1 MKLTKKLEAEVLKAY
16 KAYWEAYFK
25 GDMKTFASMLDDDI
39 TVFGTAVSEV
49 FNNKK
54 EALKFYK
61 ATAGQ
66 LVGKVQLRNRQISLQ
81 SVDENILI
89 NEQGDFYALL
99 EGKWTYYGQARVSA
113 ILKQTKTGWKLI
125 HQHASFP
132 DTRADEGEQLAAEKI
147 KEENLQLRD
156 AVKRR
161 TIELEEKNRELQIEA
176 AVERVRAKALA
187 MHQSEDIHEVVRTL
201 RDELFGLNLEGVTA
215 VTICLKQD
223 DGRIRLWD
231 ITDLETTGRY
241 SLDITFNIGE
251 IDPKLWIR
259 QIWSSKKKIVAF
271 EQDSNDLKRTLKWVS
286 EHDKKMAEELR
297 ELIRINKITHGWHR
311 AVKLANGR
319 LITDFINEP
328 PAEIESI
335 LLKMGAAF
343 DLAYKRFLD
352 LQKAE
357 AQAREAQIES
367 GLERVRSRSL
377 AMHNSSEL
385 QDVIH
390 TVHKEFLKLNIA
402 IHGGSFI
409 AINRDVDTVLRCWGS
424 GGTADTSEEVH
435 VPLYEKP
442 FYTNLI
448 NRIKNAPGF
457 FTEEYTEIEKKDFF
471 TFLLKHEPWSKL
483 EAKEKKEILSRPGGY
498 TRSCLVSQHTSIFI
512 INQFGEKFSAADNDI
527 LQRFGKVFEQAYKR
541 FLDLEKAEAQAKEA
555 RLEASLERVRSKTM
569 AMHKS
574 EEVTAVAVT
583 LNEELIK
590 LGFAGGSTIII
601 IDKETGNTEQWTG
614 FSEDKTLQSCYVPYF
629 KHPCHD
635 AMLNAWKKR
644 QKFFVYTLAGK
655 EKKSFD
661 QHYFKTGYKHFP
673 ERDKTWM
680 RQMESVTFSHAFMK
694 YGAIH
699 WGPGQL
705 REDQLGIL
713 QRFSKVFEQSY
724 TRFLDLQKAETQARE
739 AKIEAALERVRSRSM
754 AMHKSDD
761 LHEVIKVVTE
771 QLTLLN
777 VKFNVANFA
786 KIDPDGSWD
795 LWLSTPEQAYP
806 ALIHV
811 PYLDHPIFND
821 ISEQVARNN
830 DFFTRVYNPEE
841 ANIFF
846 HHFFEN
852 TIAKNTPEER
862 KRYVYSAKGFTR
874 SLFLTKNIW
883 FSVSRYDLISFTDE
897 ENAIFKRFANVF
909 EQAYTRFLDLQKAEA
924 QAKEARIEA
933 SLERVRSRT
942 MGMQKSEELKEVI
955 QVVYEQFV
963 HLGIHIEH
971 TGFIIDYKTNDD
983 MHIWL
988 ADQHQVPS
996 RVTIPYFDCAHWNS
1010 FIEAKEKGLDF
1021 FSNHLSFEEKNR
1033 FYQDLF
1039 KLIPGVPDETSK
1051 YYLSC
1056 PGLAISTVLL
1066 ENVGL
1071 YIENFLGIPYTDE
1084 ENKTL
1089 MRFGK
1094 VFEQAYIRFNDLKQ
1108 AEEQARESQIQLA
1121 LERVRARTMAMQH
1134 SDELKEAVALLFQQA
1149 KSLGVP
1155 AYSCG
1160 YNIWEKNEKT
1170 FTSWMSTQDG
1180 SDFNAVPDI
1189 PLTEDANFIRFAESK
1204 KKGEQFFVL
1213 ELRGE
1218 RMRQHYQYL
1227 KTIPAFKAYFDYA
1240 VSVGFDLPETQIH
1253 HIANFSHGNLL
1264 FITLEP
1270 CPEFHDV
1277 FKRFAAV
1284 FEQTYTR
1291 FLDLQKA
1298 EAEAKEARIEASLER
1313 VRARAMAMQ
1322 NSDELRDLIGTV
1334 FTELTKLDFI
1344 LTRCLIMTYDPGS
1357 NDSVWW
1363 MANSEAPTE
1372 PIGLRVQNHGHP
1384 AYQAYVDAWKQRQLK
1399 WTYILEG
1406 NNKKDWDDFLFV
1418 ATELSRLP
1426 GFVIEGM
1433 KAPDKVYL
1441 NASFNTFGNLTLAT
1455 LEPLSDEHFDIML
1468 RFAKVFD
1475 LTYTR
1480 FNDLKLAE
1488 AQTREAQIELGLERV
1503 RARAMAMQRSEELK
1517 DLVRTMSIE
1526 LGKLDI
1532 ELDRSFIVIYDLQ
1545 TLGSTWWMSH
1555 PESPEPVG
1563 LFVKFHEHA
1572 PYLAHIDAWRE
1583 RKIKWQYLLEG
1594 ETKKT
1599 WDSFLFVETELSL
1612 LPEYV
1617 IANMRFNEKVYLS
1630 RSFNNFGYLTLAT
1643 LNPLSDEQTDIMLR
1657 FARVFDLT
1665 YTRFNDLK
1673 QAEAQAKEARIQLA
1687 LERVRARTMAMQKSN
1702 ELAEAAK
1709 LLYEE

>member
-286 EHDKKMAEELR
+286 EHDKKMADELR
-297 ELIRINKITHGWHR
+297 ELIRINKIKHGWHR

-352 LQKAE
+352 L
-357 AQAREAQIES
+357 
-367 GLERVRSRSL
+367 
-377 AMHNSSEL
+377 
-385 QDVIH
+385 
-390 TVHKEFLKLNIA
+390 
-402 IHGGSFI
+402 
-409 AINRDVDTVLRCWGS
+409 
-424 GGTADTSEEVH
+424 
-435 VPLYEKP
+435 
-442 FYTNLI
+442 
-448 NRIKNAPGF
+448 
-457 FTEEYTEIEKKDFF
+457 
-471 TFLLKHEPWSKL
+471 
-483 EAKEKKEILSRPGGY
+483 
-498 TRSCLVSQHTSIFI
+498 
-512 INQFGEKFSAADNDI
+512 
-527 LQRFGKVFEQAYKR
+527 
-541 FLDLEKAEAQAKEA
+541 EKAEAQAKEA
-555 RLEASLERVRSKTM
+555 RLESSLERVRSKTM

-574 EEVTAVAVT
+574 EEVTAVAVS
-583 LNEELIK
+583 LNEELVK

-601 IDKETGNTEQWTG
+601 IDKETGDTEQWTG

-713 QRFSKVFEQSY
+713 QRFSKVFEQCY

-739 AKIEAALERVRSRSM
+739 AKIEAALERVRSQSM

-821 ISEQVARNN
+821 ISEQVASNN

-841 ANIFF
+841 ASIFF

-862 KRYVYSAKGFTR
+862 KRYVYSSKGFTR

-883 FSVSRYDLISFTDE
+883 FSVSRYDPVSFTEE

-963 HLGIHIEH
+963 HLSIHIEH

-1010 FIEAKEKGLDF
+1010 FIDAKEKGLDF

-1039 KLIPGVPDETSK
+1039 KLIPGVPDESSK

-1071 YIENFLGIPYTDE
+1071 YIENFSGIPYTDE

-1121 LERVRARTMAMQH
+1121 LERVRARTMAMQR
-1134 SDELKEAVALLFQQA
+1134 SEELSNVATVLFQQV

-1155 AYSCG
+1155 QWTCG
-1160 YNIWEKNEKT
+1160 FCIWDIGDTE
-1170 FTSWMSTQDG
+1170 SMWYPGSPDG
-1180 SDFNAVPDI
+1180 EILAPMRF
-1189 PLTEDANFIRFAESK
+1189 PLTEHPVFRIMDESRKRGDELYIYEKEGEVQADHYRYMMTLPGVRESLQGMLDAGLTIPTFQIDHYANF
-1204 KKGEQFFVL
+1204 
-1213 ELRGE
+1213 
-1218 RMRQHYQYL
+1218 
-1227 KTIPAFKAYFDYA
+1227 AY
-1240 VSVGFDLPETQIH
+1240 
-1253 HIANFSHGNLL
+1253 GNLI
-1264 FITLEP
+1264 FITYEHF
-1270 CPEFHDV
+1270 PEMHDI
-1277 FKRFAAV
+1277 FKRFAKV

-1298 EAEAKEARIEASLER
+1298 EA
-1313 VRARAMAMQ
+1313 
-1322 NSDELRDLIGTV
+1322 
-1334 FTELTKLDFI
+1334 
-1344 LTRCLIMTYDPGS
+1344 
-1357 NDSVWW
+1357 
-1363 MANSEAPTE
+1363 
-1372 PIGLRVQNHGHP
+1372 
-1384 AYQAYVDAWKQRQLK
+1384 QA
-1399 WTYILEG
+1399 
-1406 NNKKDWDDFLFV
+1406 
-1418 ATELSRLP
+1418 
-1426 GFVIEGM
+1426 
-1433 KAPDKVYL
+1433 
-1441 NASFNTFGNLTLAT
+1441 
-1455 LEPLSDEHFDIML
+1455 
-1468 RFAKVFD
+1468 
-1475 LTYTR
+1475 
-1480 FNDLKLAE
+1480 
-1488 AQTREAQIELGLERV
+1488 REAQIE
-1503 RARAMAMQRSEELK
+1503 A
-1517 DLVRTMSIE
+1517 
-1526 LGKLDI
+1526 
-1532 ELDRSFIVIYDLQ
+1532 
-1545 TLGSTWWMSH
+1545 
-1555 PESPEPVG
+1555 
-1563 LFVKFHEHA
+1563 
-1572 PYLAHIDAWRE
+1572 
-1583 RKIKWQYLLEG
+1583 
-1594 ETKKT
+1594 
-1599 WDSFLFVETELSL
+1599 
-1612 LPEYV
+1612 
-1617 IANMRFNEKVYLS
+1617 
-1630 RSFNNFGYLTLAT
+1630 
-1643 LNPLSDEQTDIMLR
+1643 
-1657 FARVFDLT
+1657 
-1665 YTRFNDLK
+1665 
-1673 QAEAQAKEARIQLA
+1673 A
-1687 LERVRARTMAMQKSN
+1687 LERVRAKAMAMHSS
-1702 ELAEAAK
+1702 EDLAETIKAFYHQMGLLNLMPRRCGVGLIDEETHTADLTGMIISEQGEAK
-1709 LLYEE
+1709 EIAGKLKFEEHP